1 MDLDFTDD
9 QSALRDTLR
18 TFFEKESSTA
28 AVRAA
33 EPLGFDAALWR
44 KVVDLGL
51 AAIAVPEHLGGGGA
65 GFVELAIAAECLGRS
80 LAPVPLIEAAVAN
93 DLIASLSDIA
103 SLSEGGSPLP
113 GGGSSSAG
121 APDARSESLTARA
134 VAGELLAT
142 LALRPATGD
151 LARLVPAG
159 AVADLVAVLRGDEL
173 LLLRQPDRGPA
184 APGGAVHNLGA
195 LPLADC
201 PIDMEQAQVLARG
214 PAAVRAYR
222 RALSRWELLTG
233 AALFGLGSKALDIGV
248 DYVMQRK
255 AFGVL
260 IGTFQTIQHRLADN
274 AIALDGARLLAYEA
288 AWAQD
293 ENLPTADTSATM
305 AFLFAAET
313 AHKTASE
320 VLHFHGGYGY
330 TLEYDIQLYFRRA
343 KAWSLV
349 AGDSRAAYARLAHR
363 VFGATQAQGRAQGQ
377 AQTQTQA
384 PAPAPAPA
392 ERAG

>member
-9 QSALRDTLR
+9 QTALRDALR

-65 GFVELAIAAECLGRS
+65 GFVELAIAAECLGQS

-93 DLIASLSDIA
+93 DLIASLSGA
-103 SLSEGGSPLP
+103 GSSLPDA
-113 GGGSSSAG
+113 GSSSSG
-121 APDARSESLTARA
+121 ERDARLDSLTARA

-184 APGGAVHNLGA
+184 TPGGAVHNLGA

-201 PIDMEQAQVLARG
+201 PIDTAHALVLARG

-313 AHKTASE
+313 AFKTASE

-363 VFGATQAQGRAQGQ
+363 VFGSTQE
-377 AQTQTQA
+377 

>member
-9 QSALRDTLR
+9 QTALRDTLR

-80 LAPVPLIEAAVAN
+80 VAPVPLIEAAVAN
-93 DLIASLSDIA
+93 DLIASLSDA
-103 SLSEGGSPLP
+103 
-113 GGGSSSAG
+113 GSSSSG
-121 APDARSESLTARA
+121 ERDARLESLTARA

-201 PIDMEQAQVLARG
+201 PIDTEHTLVLARG

-313 AHKTASE
+313 AFKTASE

-349 AGDSRAAYARLAHR
+349 AGDSRAAYAQLAHR
-363 VFGATQAQGRAQGQ
+363 VFGAAPT
-377 AQTQTQA
+377 

>member
-1 MDLDFTDD
+1 VDLDFTDD
-9 QSALRDTLR
+9 QTALRGTLR

-33 EPLGFDAALWR
+33 EPLGFDVALWR

-65 GFVELAIAAECLGRS
+65 GFVELAIAAECLGQS
-80 LAPVPLIEAAVAN
+80 LAPVPLIEAAVTN
-93 DLIASLSDIA
+93 DLVASLSD
-103 SLSEGGSPLP
+103 
-113 GGGSSSAG
+113 GGSSPDAG
-121 APDARSESLTARA
+121 SSSSGEPDARLESLTARA

-173 LLLRQPDRGPA
+173 LLLRQPERGPA
-184 APGGAVHNLGA
+184 TPGGAVRNLGA

-201 PIDMEQAQVLARG
+201 PIDTQDALVLARG

-313 AHKTASE
+313 AFKTTSE

-363 VFGATQAQGRAQGQ
+363 VFGAA
-377 AQTQTQA
+377 QA

>member
-65 GFVELAIAAECLGRS
+65 GFVELAIAAECLGQS

-93 DLIASLSDIA
+93 DLIASLSD
-103 SLSEGGSPLP
+103 
-113 GGGSSSAG
+113 GGSSLPEAG
-121 APDARSESLTARA
+121 PSSSGGPDARLESLTARA

-184 APGGAVHNLGA
+184 APGGAVDNLGA

-201 PIDMEQAQVLARG
+201 PIDTEHALVLARG

-293 ENLPTADTSATM
+293 ENLPTADTAATM

-363 VFGATQAQGRAQGQ
+363 VFGA
-377 AQTQTQA
+377 A

>member
-9 QSALRDTLR
+9 QTALRDTLR
-18 TFFEKESSTA
+18 TFFEKEASTA

-51 AAIAVPEHLGGGGA
+51 GAIAVPEQHGGGGA
-65 GFVELAIAAECLGRS
+65 GFVELAIAAECLGQS

-93 DLIASLSDIA
+93 DLIASLSF
-103 SLSEGGSPLP
+103 
-113 GGGSSSAG
+113 GGSSSDDDGGSLSAG
-121 APDARSESLTARA
+121 SLSGASLSGGSLSDGPDPRLESLAARA

-151 LARLVPAG
+151 VARLVPAG
-159 AVADLVAVLRGDEL
+159 AVADLVVVLRGDEL
-173 LLLRQPDRGPA
+173 LLLRQPDRSPSV
-184 APGGAVHNLGA
+184 PGGAVHNLGA

-201 PIDMEQAQVLARG
+201 RIDAENTLVMARG
-214 PAAVRAYR
+214 PAAVRAHR

-233 AALFGLGSKALDIGV
+233 AALVGLASKALDIGI

-260 IGTFQTIQHRLADN
+260 IGTFQTIQHRLADDV
-274 AIALDGARLLAYEA
+274 IALDGARLLAYEA

-293 ENLPTADTSATM
+293 ENLPTADTLATM
-305 AFLFAAET
+305 AFLFSSET
-313 AHKTASE
+313 AFKTASE

-363 VFGATQAQGRAQGQ
+363 VFGMEE
-377 AQTQTQA
+377 A
-384 PAPAPAPA
+384 P
-392 ERAG
+392 EEEVG

>member
-1 MDLDFTDD
+1 M
-9 QSALRDTLR
+9 
-18 TFFEKESSTA
+18 
-28 AVRAA
+28 
-33 EPLGFDAALWR
+33 
-44 KVVDLGL
+44 
-51 AAIAVPEHLGGGGA
+51 
-65 GFVELAIAAECLGRS
+65 
-80 LAPVPLIEAAVAN
+80 
-93 DLIASLSDIA
+93 
-103 SLSEGGSPLP
+103 
-113 GGGSSSAG
+113 
-121 APDARSESLTARA
+121 
-134 VAGELLAT
+134 
-142 LALRPATGD
+142 
-151 LARLVPAG
+151 
-159 AVADLVAVLRGDEL
+159 
-173 LLLRQPDRGPA
+173 
-184 APGGAVHNLGA
+184 
-195 LPLADC
+195 
-201 PIDMEQAQVLARG
+201 LARG

-313 AHKTASE
+313 AFKTTSE

-349 AGDSRAAYARLAHR
+349 AGDSRAAYTRLAHR
-363 VFGATQAQGRAQGQ
+363 VFGT
-377 AQTQTQA
+377 AQT